1 MIMDV
6 MEIQEIIPHRYPF
19 LLLDRVTD
27 IVKNETLVGYKNVTI
42 GDNGITED
50 DILVH
55 DAKENDITLHMMLA
69 TMRAPKFPVAM
80 GVIRAV
86 KELTYDDGMMEQLE
100 ENIKTTK
107 FKNSDDLF
115 NSGDT
120 WEV

>member
-1 MIMDV
+1 MQLWLEDGKPMIFGSEMNKGLILNGLKLEV
-6 MEIQEIIPHRYPF
+6 
-19 LLLDRVTD
+19 
-27 IVKNETLVGYKNVTI
+27 VTI

-100 ENIKTTK
+100 ENIRNTK
-107 FKNSDDLF
+107 FKTSDDLF

-120 WEV
+120 WEVQ